1 MLKITTH
8 RDTLSTTFQL
18 EGRLAGPWVEELER
32 CWASAASQPEKHPF
46 CLDLSGVTYVDAVGK
61 DLLKTIHQG
70 GATLVASGCLMSCL
84 VREIT
89 QAGQSRERTKC
100 HQDNS

>member
-1 MLKITTH
+1 MLKITTN
-8 RDTLSTTFQL
+8 RDSLSTTFKL

-32 CWASAASQPEKHPF
+32 CWTSAANQPEKHPF
-46 CLDLSGVTYVDAVGK
+46 YLDLSGVTYVDAVGK
-61 DLLKTIHQG
+61 DLLKTIHRE

-100 HQDNS
+100 QDNS